1 MGLTDHLTEEQR
13 RQRIAKI
20 LLRGAFLLAKKEGWL
35 KASADGDG
43 NRRRPG
49 ESSVRVPCAGDPD
62 LRGGDNLGLGN
73 EALLEPLAGG

>member
-35 KASADGDG
+35 APRQQEGVAGHVRGTPDHKSISL
-43 NRRRPG
+43 PV
-49 ESSVRVPCAGDPD
+49 ESSG
-62 LRGGDNLGLGN
+62 
-73 EALLEPLAGG
+73 